1 MQCRTQMLIA
11 FLFLGLLARA
21 AWAAEPENLARM
33 AKVSASAELDG
44 RFLAKFAVD
53 GKTPMPF
60 CREMKTWPGAFQI
73 DQNIAWCVPGERT
86 KFQGWLKLEW
96 DQPVDVA
103 EIVYFGRTAMAL
115 EECFK
120 DYEVYLD
127 EYPDEHAAEPVV
139 KGTFQLTG
147 EPQRIRIPRSTVKT
161 VTLKFLNSYTTA
173 YNPGASEIAVYSSSP
188 SKKGL
193 YAFQTEERTPAEEQL
208 AEDLYAGKLGFR
220 DILVIQRHHLRI
232 SHVYTYHVEGYRPG
246 GGLYVYS
253 PGADGGTMRQLVDS
267 SGGMIIDCD
276 LSYDGKEVIFSWK
289 RGGMQLARPHF
300 MLEEVSRDNPNENY
314 QIYRINIDGT
324 GLTQLTDGAC
334 NNLNACWLPDGGI
347 AFTSDRKPAY
357 AYCFVTTSPVLYRMD
372 RNGEHQKRLSA
383 NYLMDFTPSV
393 LNDGRIIFT
402 RWEYVDKSAVPIQ
415 SLWAINADGTG
426 LAGYYGNR
434 VISPGTFMGAQPIP
448 GTNKI
453 IALATNHSAEP
464 RGAICVIDRTKGANA
479 REAVRNVTPEV
490 DMYRVHERYWGNGVD
505 GPYAAPYPIDD
516 QRYLVSKMGTLEL
529 RTLDGDRVS
538 LRYPEEGLGFYSA
551 QAIRP
556 VDTPPIMSTVRLD
569 DSVKLSEDGSV
580 SGSWATVMLQDVYQG
595 LLPHVKRGEVSQIC
609 VVQEIEK
616 GTFTPLIHEVPT
628 GKGYA
633 ANTCFGHQF
642 PLVSCGATYSPKKVW
657 GFADVAADGSA
668 CFKVPAEVPIYFMAL
683 DAEGR
688 AVQRMR
694 TFTHMMPGE
703 VQGCIGC
710 HADRSELPPH
720 PISDFVRSSQPQE
733 LRQPEWGVKG
743 FSYAEVVQPVLDK
756 YCVECHNAYEQPAD
770 VDLSGD
776 RTDFF
781 NVSYDILARKGTLGE
796 WSPHVHGV
804 ARDSGEEGSSPYTS
818 WIWTINGTERNI
830 YQIRPK
836 QWGSPAS
843 LLADMILAGH
853 PDEDGNPRVAMDQ
866 ASRRKI
872 FLWIDL
878 NVPYYATSAGN
889 HPGRMGSRRM
899 KPGNLDKVLAEV
911 SGRRCVS
918 CHGDK
923 LPNKFYVRVTNPQLN
938 SFLLAPL
945 AQSAGGTQRCG
956 KPIFQDTT
964 DPDYQAILATFEPIA
979 RLLERRPR
987 MDMPG
992 AEVDC
997 AVDQQAR

>member
-1 MQCRTQMLIA
+1 MQCRTSMLIA

-21 AWAAEPENLARM
+21 AWAAEPENLARK

-53 GKTPMPF
+53 GKAPMPF
-60 CREMKTWPGAFQI
+60 YRGMKTWPGTFQI
-73 DQNIAWCVPGERT
+73 DQNIAWCVPGEPA
-86 KFQGWLKLEW
+86 KFQGWFKLEW

-103 EIVYFGRTAMAL
+103 EIVYYGRTAMVL

-120 DYEVYLD
+120 NYEVYLD
-127 EYPDEHAAEPVV
+127 GVAEPVV

-147 EPQRIRIPRSTVKT
+147 NPQRIKIPRSTVKT
-161 VTLKFLNSYTTA
+161 VTLKFLNAYTTVKTH
-173 YNPGASEIAVYSSSP
+173 NPGASEIAVYSSSP
-188 SKKGL
+188 SNETL
-193 YAFQTEERTPAEEQL
+193 YAFQTEERSPAEQQL
-208 AEDLYAGKLGFR
+208 AEDLYAEKLGFR
-220 DILVIQRHHLRI
+220 DMLVIQRHHLQI

-246 GGLYVYS
+246 GGLYAHT
-253 PGADGGTMRQLVDS
+253 PGPDGGTMRQLVDS
-267 SGGMIIDCD
+267 SEGMIINCD
-276 LSYDGKEVIFSWK
+276 LSYDAKEVVFSWK
-289 RGGMQLARPHF
+289 RGGVQTATTSSMK
-300 MLEEVSRDNPNENY
+300 EEVSRDNPDNNY

-334 NNLNACWLPDGGI
+334 NNLDACWLPDGGI

-383 NYLMDFTPSV
+383 NYLMDFAPSV
-393 LNDGRIIFT
+393 LADGRIIFT
-402 RWEYVDKSAVPIQ
+402 RWEYVDKPAIPIQ

-426 LAGYYGNR
+426 LEGYYGNR
-434 VISPGTFMGAQPIP
+434 VISPGTFMNAQPMP

-453 IALATNHSAEP
+453 IALATNHGGHYT
-464 RGAICVIDRTKGANA
+464 GAICVIDRTKGANA
-479 REAVRNVTPEV
+479 REAVRNVTPEI
-490 DMYRVHERYWGNGVD
+490 DMYRVGWAYGIGLE
-505 GPYAAPYPIDD
+505 GPYEKPYPIDG

-529 RTLDGDRVS
+529 RTLDADRVS
-538 LRYPEEGLGFYSA
+538 LLHPKEGLGFYSA
-551 QAIRP
+551 QAIQP
-556 VDTPPIMSTVRLD
+556 AEVPPATSTVRLD

-580 SGSWATVMLQDVYQG
+580 SGSWATVMMQDVYQG
-595 LLPHVKRGEVSQIC
+595 LLPQVKRGEVKQVC
-609 VVQEIEK
+609 VVQEVEK
-616 GTFTPLIHEVPT
+616 STFMPLYRKDGGRNWIF
-628 GKGYA
+628 GY
-633 ANTCFGHQF
+633 QF
-642 PLVSCGATYSPKKVW
+642 PLVSCGATYAPKKVW

-668 CFKVPAEVPIYFMAL
+668 CFKVPTEVPIYFMAL

-710 HADRSELPPH
+710 HADRSQLAPH
-720 PISDFVRSSQPQE
+720 PINHLVLSNQPQE

-770 VDLSGD
+770 IDLSGD

-796 WSPHVHGV
+796 WSPHISSTNGV
-804 ARDSGEEGSSPYTS
+804 EMDSGDEGSSPYTS
-818 WIWTINGTERNI
+818 WIWTLNGTESSI
-830 YQIRPK
+830 LQVRPK

-843 LLADMILAGH
+843 LLAELILAGH
-853 PDEDGNPRVAMDQ
+853 PDEDGKPRVAVDE
-866 ASRRKI
+866 AGRHKV

-878 NVPYYATSAGN
+878 NVPYYPTATSN
-889 HPGRMGSRRM
+889 HRDRLGGRYL
-899 KPGNLDKVLAEV
+899 KPTTLDKVLAEV

-918 CHGDK
+918 CHGEK

-945 AQSAGGTQRCG
+945 AQSAGGSERCG

-964 DPDYQAILATFEPIA
+964 DPDYQAILATFEPIV

-992 AEVDC
+992 AQLDC
-997 AVDQQAR
+997 TVGQQDY